1 MRKLFIALALV
12 LVASMAS
19 APVFAG
25 PLASAAG
32 GVHASA
38 GGIPGR

>member
-1 MRKLFIALALV
+1 MRKLFIALVV
-12 LVASMAS
+12 LASMAS

-25 PLASAAG
+25 PLAEAG
-32 GVHASA
+32 AHMSA

>member
-1 MRKLFIALALV
+1 MRKLFIALLV
-12 LVASMAS
+12 LASMAS
-19 APVFAG
+19 VPAFAG